1 MNLVEIPLTA
11 NNQSFSVTINNVD
24 YQMSVIWRET
34 FWALDINDANAQPL
48 ALSLPLITGAD
59 LLAQYAYLNLGFS
72 LIVLCDKAGQE
83 DPTKDDLGTYSHLYV
98 FTE

>member
-11 NNQSFSVTINNVD
+11 NNQSFSVTINDVD

-34 FWALDINDANAQPL
+34 LWSLDINDANADPVAL
-48 ALSLPLITGAD
+48 ALPLITGAD

-72 LIVLCDKAGQE
+72 LIVLCDKVGQE
-83 DPTKDDLGTYSHLYV
+83 NPTQDDLGTYSHLYV